1 MGVSSSVSNY
11 LFQSSGYTSSGE
23 QRLPGVL
30 TPPTAPPIC
39 LSIPKVV
46 YHKYKYN
53 DPPICLSIPKV
64 ASYHWYKN
72 KLKYKFRIQT
82 QIECPTDLLL
92 PPLEIS
98 LNLFPPECD
107 AEPVHILQL
116 PQPVSRALGASWP
129 LCVQGPV
136 WRSVVLSNHL
146 LLIFFILQISL
157 FNWTKSAGRWPSTP
171 AWRTWSITQGGALG
185 LLVLPPVKK
194 FPLPLFSTPHLAP
207 VNRTTSLSWSDMEED
222 D

>member
-30 TPPTAPPIC
+30 TPPTA
-39 LSIPKVV
+39 
-46 YHKYKYN
+46 
-53 DPPICLSIPKV
+53 PPICLSIPKV

-116 PQPVSRALGASWP
+116 PQPVSRALGAS
-129 LCVQGPV
+129 
-136 WRSVVLSNHL
+136 
-146 LLIFFILQISL
+146 
-157 FNWTKSAGRWPSTP
+157 
-171 AWRTWSITQGGALG
+171 
-185 LLVLPPVKK
+185 
-194 FPLPLFSTPHLAP
+194 
-207 VNRTTSLSWSDMEED
+207 
-222 D
+222 